1 MLAVLRLIEQITHFS
16 LIRRKA
22 IVATV
27 IIINAGCKQQYLI
40 CLPSPCKCKA
50 DELNTRSSYKS
61 IAFSRKNSRKLILAE
76 YGTVV
81 IKKPTERIPLVPH
94 QRSKASIIPKQE
106 LITYAITT
114 SQLMTDWKFL
124 AYGRAPPEPYYGRYV
139 GQFTN
144 FAHGIKGSVY
154 AVDESTLFVKSFA
167 YDGTG
172 PDAFFWVGKTPRP
185 SPEGYIIPYP
195 EDYTGM

>member
-1 MLAVLRLIEQITHFS
+1 MSTASKTTLNDNEVVSQRLS
-16 LIRRKA
+16 
-22 IVATV
+22 
-27 IIINAGCKQQYLI
+27 
-40 CLPSPCKCKA
+40 
-50 DELNTRSSYKS
+50 
-61 IAFSRKNSRKLILAE
+61 
-76 YGTVV
+76 
-81 IKKPTERIPLVPH
+81 
-94 QRSKASIIPKQE
+94 
-106 LITYAITT
+106 
-114 SQLMTDWKFL
+114 
-124 AYGRAPPEPYYGRYV
+124 YGRAPPEPYYGRYV

-195 EDYTGM
+195 EDYMGMDEKSKHAVMSCCKMPNELGIVLPVDQKKAKENPRVYYGFAFDLQQTHACPKLSVSLAYYK